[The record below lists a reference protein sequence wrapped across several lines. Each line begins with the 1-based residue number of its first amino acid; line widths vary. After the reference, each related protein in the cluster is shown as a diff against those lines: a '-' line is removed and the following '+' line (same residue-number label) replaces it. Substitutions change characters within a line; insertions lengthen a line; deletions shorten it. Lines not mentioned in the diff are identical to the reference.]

1 MVKIVLMSVGDII
14 LDLDGYANALEHV
27 GPVLRQADFAMAS
40 CDQCFSDLGDNP
52 NGYWPIHYGAPPHK
66 ADMLTAIVAA
76 GLNVLNFGNNHS
88 LDWGYEA
95 MEDCVARCSAEDV
108 YSFGYGSSLSQAR
121 EPLILEKNGLRI
133 GNLAYCSVG
142 PEGYAAT
149 DTRPGHVPLRAY
161 THYEQWNPQPGTPP
175 LIHTFADRNDL
186 SAMVA
191 DISALR
197 DKVDVI
203 TVSHH
208 WGVHFIPEL
217 IADYQFEVAH
227 AAIDAGADVIFGNH
241 PHMPKGIELYKG
253 KPVFYGMN
261 DFACAGAWQ
270 SPAHQ
275 PGNRFP
281 QSKDWDWTRHGKLLS
296 ERFGQVGHQDKS
308 STMIAKL
315 LIEKGGVARV
325 SVIPCFIN
333 DDLRPEPVTRAD
345 PRAQRICDEFQRI
358 SSSQGIDITLEW
370 DGDEIILK
378 GTDKLLP

>member
-1 MVKIVLMSVGDII
+1 
-14 LDLDGYANALEHV
+14 
-27 GPVLRQADFAMAS
+27 
-40 CDQCFSDLGDNP
+40 
-52 NGYWPIHYGAPPHK
+52 
-66 ADMLTAIVAA
+66 
-76 GLNVLNFGNNHS
+76 
-88 LDWGYEA
+88 
-95 MEDCVARCSAEDV
+95 
-108 YSFGYGSSLSQAR
+108 
-121 EPLILEKNGLRI
+121 
-133 GNLAYCSVG
+133 
-142 PEGYAAT
+142 
-149 DTRPGHVPLRAY
+149 
-161 THYEQWNPQPGTPP
+161 
-175 LIHTFADRNDL
+175 
-186 SAMVA
+186 MVA

-270 SPAHQ
+270 SPADQ